1 MAGQKQSDDRVFQSR
16 ENRQVTNPFTP
27 IVISSIYAFSNEQT
41 NNNALHRSSLKSE
54 EREVMKD
61 GKKLLLV
68 LDLLFLLIQL
78 ITSDH
83 AAV

>member
-1 MAGQKQSDDRVFQSR
+1 
-16 ENRQVTNPFTP
+16 
-27 IVISSIYAFSNEQT
+27 
-41 NNNALHRSSLKSE
+41 
-54 EREVMKD
+54 MKD

>member
-1 MAGQKQSDDRVFQSR
+1 VLY
-16 ENRQVTNPFTP
+16 
-27 IVISSIYAFSNEQT
+27 SIYAFSNEQT
-41 NNNALHRSSLKSE
+41 NNNFLHRSSLKSE

-83 AAV
+83 TTV